1 MGGSRSR
8 RKIHGWELEGHRTQ
22 VTIRKLAALQLGAER
37 LFKQLILEEVN
48 PLSSFSASASASASA
63 EHLLGARLS
72 AKHFTCMISHCLFYL
87 LPPLFSCRPIISLL
101 PPLPLALVLMRSG
114 TWDQESR
121 QAWRVWGQGSP
132 GGEVPTER
140 RRLENKVLA

>member
-8 RKIHGWELEGHRTQ
+8 CKIHGWELEGHRTQ

-48 PLSSFSASASASASA
+48 PLSSFSASASA

-87 LPPLFSCRPIISLL
+87 LPPLFSCRPIISIL
-101 PPLPLALVLMRSG
+101 PPLPLALVLMRSRTG
-114 TWDQESR
+114 DQESR

-132 GGEVPTER
+132 GREVPTEH